1 MSSASSLPR
10 TRASI
15 CGIVVVGIICI
26 ALIVQ
31 LTRNFYAERPACFV
45 VDALRNGTRPHRLE
59 PLRVPGAD
67 EPIAFGTICF
77 FPLQQLVEWDV
88 RETFDY
94 AYDNELFDFSLHGP
108 LPAKQ
113 AHNAPVLVQMGVL
126 RYYPSSP
133 LRGTRHLASTDIFD
147 LLAHSE
153 AYYVSLG
160 VLSHDAR
167 TSVEVARSVLRHRA
181 RLK

>member
-1 MSSASSLPR
+1 MSSAYKLPR
-10 TRASI
+10 SRRTI
-15 CGIVVVGIICI
+15 CLTVVAGLFCFLLV
-26 ALIVQ
+26 AQ
-31 LTRNFYAERPACFV
+31 LARHFYGERPACFV
-45 VDALRNGTRPHRLE
+45 VDALRAETRPSRLE

-77 FPLQQLVEWDV
+77 YPRQELVEWDV

-108 LPAKQ
+108 LASKQ
-113 AHNAPVLVQMGVL
+113 ANTAPALVQMGVM

-133 LRGTRHLASTDIFD
+133 LRGTRHLSSADIFA
-147 LLAHSE
+147 LLERPS
-153 AYYVSLG
+153 AYYVALG

-167 TSVEVARSVLRHRA
+167 SSVEVARSVLRHRA
-181 RLK
+181 RV